1 MKVKSVILITA
12 FFIVMFFSCTA
23 NSQYLLVGVHSPTLT
38 YSPLSHSYRGVHLG
52 YDFPFL
58 CGSEINPWGNGGGC
72 GWIVTSAD
80 DHSKA
85 AVAHNPMDDNVF
97 LVRTGVW
104 PYYDLYGY
112 FLDYTSSDDFF
123 NPDQFVISDDPGAQA
138 NPIIT
143 RDSVNGRFLVT
154 WTDDRN
160 IDGLTI
166 YGQLVSAEEELEG
179 SEFVIVGGL
188 NKESIGW
195 GHGNPYYSVAY
206 DHVNQRFLVVWNP
219 GASISGQF
227 INANGTLQGEQFTIV
242 ENPDDFYPLVHTSV
256 AYDSVNQRYLVVWD
270 LDWGLG
276 DIMGQLVNAD
286 GTLLGTT
293 FAIAR
298 SAGKNPS
305 VAFDNVN
312 QRFLVAWTWVTTD
325 GQFVNPDGM
334 LQGDRLSI
342 SSKGFYSH
350 DEPPAIAFNPQCGNF
365 LVASVARYWPGIQ
378 DMDFVQSDIDY
389 SIVGDPCPS
398 ATLTVKMKGYGVKRR
413 YIHGTTG
420 MNCIKNICSGQYW
433 PGSEIDIGAGVDGKE
448 VVVTWTGCD
457 AIDSYSSCHITMD
470 SDKNVTAKFK
480 RAPRRKR

>member
-72 GWIVTSAD
+72 GWILTSAD

-270 LDWGLG
+270 LYWGLG
-276 DIMGQLVNAD
+276 DIVGQLVNAD
-286 GTLLGTT
+286 GYLLGTS
-293 FAIAR
+293 FPIPIVR
-298 SAGKNPS
+298 KNPS

-312 QRFLVAWTWVTTD
+312 QRFLVAWTWGYTD
-325 GQFVNPDGM
+325 GQFVNPDGT
-334 LQGDRLSI
+334 LQGDGFSI
-342 SSKGFYSH
+342 SHIGRLTITTILPLLPSTLNVVISLL
-350 DEPPAIAFNPQCGNF
+350 QVC
-365 LVASVARYWPGIQ
+365 R
-378 DMDFVQSDIDY
+378 DIDSGMEDLWAINSEINY
-389 SIVGDPCPS
+389 TIVGDPCPS
-398 ATLTVKMKGYGVKRR
+398 ATLTVKMKGYGGKRKH
-413 YIHGTTG
+413 INGTG

-433 PGSEIDIGAGVDGKE
+433 PGSEIDIGAWVDGKE
-448 VVVTWTGCD
+448 VLVTWTGCD

-470 SDKNVTAKFK
+470 SDKNVTAKFT